1 MHFNGWLRATRH
13 VNEEQLAL
21 YFGIG
26 KYISENT
33 REGKWGTNAIETI
46 SRQLSVELPGLKGY
60 SATNLRYMR
69 IFYEAW
75 SSLDKSSASADEL
88 GDVKSS
94 ALADE
99 LPIQELAAT
108 AAELQLE
115 ENQPIKL
122 ANIAWQNHPFPEYE
136 MTWDD
141 FFSLGFTLHMEILS
155 KTKTLEERAYY
166 IHQTALYHWD
176 KYTLRDYLKADIFH
190 HQAQLPNN
198 FATTIPATRQAM
210 KAMRMFKDEYML
222 DFINVE
228 QLGERDED
236 IDEAIIEKEIV
247 NNIKN
252 FIIEFGRSFTYKG
265 SQVYYDKLGH
275 DHWVDLLFFNREL
288 QSLVVVEL
296 KSGKFK
302 PAYLG
307 QLAAYLRV
315 LDDEEKLPNEN
326 PSIGIILCKD
336 ADKAYVEY
344 VLQDY
349 NKPMGVATYQT
360 RQEQLKELL
369 PDEDKLK
376 ELL

>member
-1 MHFNGWLRATRH
+1 

-46 SRQLSVELPGLKGY
+46 SRQLSAELPGLKGY
-60 SATNLRYMR
+60 SATNLKYMR

-75 SSLDKSSASADEL
+75 SGLDNSS
-88 GDVKSS
+88 
-94 ALADE
+94 
-99 LPIQELAAT
+99 AT
-108 AAELQLE
+108 AAELPAQESSATADEL
-115 ENQPIKL
+115 QQAKSRPIIL
-122 ANIAWQNHPFPEYE
+122 ANIAPKNHPFPEHE

-155 KTKTLEERAYY
+155 KTQTIEERAYY
-166 IHQTALYHWD
+166 IHQAALYHWD

-190 HQAQLPNN
+190 HQTKLPNN

-236 IDEAIIEKEIV
+236 IDEAVIEKEIV

-252 FIIEFGRSFTYKG
+252 FIIQFGRSFTYKG

-349 NKPMGVATYQT
+349 NKPMGVATYKT

-369 PDEDKLK
+369 PDEEKLK